1 MLEFVLNNWYL
12 FLALAVVLALLLAG
26 PLTRLIHGIQVLGP
40 NQAVLLVNRENGV
53 LVDVCEPNE
62 YREGHIPRAINIPL
76 SQLEERV
83 KELEKYKD
91 RPVVLCCRSGN
102 RSLKAATRLK
112 RHGFAKVY
120 SLAGG
125 LLAWQRENLPVEK

>member
-12 FLALAVVLALLLAG
+12 FLALGVVVALLLAG
-26 PLTRLIHGIQVLGP
+26 PLMRFIRGIQELGP

-53 LVDVCEPNE
+53 LVDVREPNE
-62 YREGHIPRAINIPL
+62 FREGHIPRALNIPL
-76 SQLEERV
+76 SQFKGRV
-83 KELEKYKD
+83 GELEKYKD

-102 RSLKAATRLK
+102 RSLKAAVLLK
-112 RHGFAKVY
+112 RQGFAKVY

-125 LLAWQRENLPVEK
+125 LLAWQRENLPVDK